1 MQLKSNAFKCLA
13 SIVAVGALVSSVATA
28 NPRGG
33 WTRGAGDASWDS
45 RFDWNP
51 NGSGG
56 NPRGGWTR
64 GGGDSS
70 WDSRFDWG
78 SDRSGNPRGGW
89 TRGAGD
95 ASWDSRFDWNP

>member
-1 MQLKSNAFKCLA
+1 MNRRLTQWLLGVSAGLLA
-13 SIVAVGALVSSVATA
+13 TLLSSGIAAA

-45 RFDWNP
+45 RFDWNTG
-51 NGSGG
+51 GS

-64 GGGDSS
+64 GGGDAS
-70 WDSRFDWG
+70 WDSRFDWN
-78 SDRSGNPRGGW
+78 DRNSGNPRGGW

-95 ASWDSRFDWNP
+95 ASWDSRFDWNN